1 MKHDKR
7 LFARKLLLGVLAGMT
22 AFLVAACNPNQGK
35 TPAKPSQGF
44 GASPG
49 ATQGAEAASPASG
62 NADTAAANRPVERAG
77 TNDGALA
84 DRVKSVIN
92 AETSPGSVVL
102 DVTAKDGIVTLHGT
116 AATDSE
122 RERAARVA
130 SSVAGVQS
138 VKNELVIVRGS

>member
-1 MKHDKR
+1 MKQDKG
-7 LFARKLLLGVLAGMT
+7 LFARNLLLAGMT
-22 AFLVAACNPNQGK
+22 ALLTVACNPNQGK

-49 ATQGAEAASPASG
+49 ATQGA
-62 NADTAAANRPVERAG
+62 DAAAPGSGSAATTAENRPVERTG
-77 TNDGALA
+77 TGDVALA
-84 DRVKSVIN
+84 DKVKSVID

>member
-1 MKHDKR
+1 MKHDKEI
-7 LFARKLLLGVLAGMT
+7 FARKLSLGVLAAAT
-22 AFLVAACNPNQGK
+22 ALLLAACSPNQGK

-49 ATQGAEAASPASG
+49 ATQGADAATPGSGSAATTAS
-62 NADTAAANRPVERAG
+62 RPVESAG
-77 TNDGALA
+77 TSDVVLA
-84 DRVKSVIN
+84 DKVKGVID

-122 RERAARVA
+122 RERVARVA
-130 SSVAGVQS
+130 SGVAGVQS